1 MFQRIYLLSKWNCI
15 HYNLS
20 FIIFSI
26 GLLISSNLILAQASK
41 YDSQSTLGLLANM
54 RNRGI
59 EIESSERTTVD
70 LFQLSKRI
78 LEYYPIDCYR
88 LAAEDR
94 TIVLKDD
101 SSVLIVL
108 KSREWMRINAAK
120 DILCEPIVNDLQ
132 LQLVMT
138 DNKPIEIVVDKMEI
152 VKIQNK

>member
-1 MFQRIYLLSKWNCI
+1 
-15 HYNLS
+15 
-20 FIIFSI
+20 
-26 GLLISSNLILAQASK
+26 
-41 YDSQSTLGLLANM
+41 M